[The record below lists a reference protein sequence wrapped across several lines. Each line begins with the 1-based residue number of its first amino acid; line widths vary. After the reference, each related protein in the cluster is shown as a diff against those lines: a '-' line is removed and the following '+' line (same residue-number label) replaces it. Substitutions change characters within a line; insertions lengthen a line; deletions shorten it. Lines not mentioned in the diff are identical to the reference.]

1 MDIKI
6 QVTNPTRRSVT
17 VTIPAAAVA
26 TSEKEV
32 VKGFTREAALPGFR
46 PGKAPEAIVR
56 QKYGKNIADEISQR
70 LLSQGYERIKQEKG
84 LSVYTLADVQREDSA
99 AGADVVIRYEVDVL
113 PEFKTPDWQSVK
125 IAKEAVTVTEA
136 DVAEQLQKLL
146 QQRAR
151 YEKTEAAAAKGDYIR
166 LSYTGTVDGKAVKEI
181 DAEAGPLGS
190 ADSTWEEAGSES
202 EVVAVPAISKAIV
215 GLKAGD
221 TAKAEQS
228 FGADATRESLRGKTV
243 QYALTIVEVRRKEIP
258 TIDEAFCKSVGV
270 KDEAELREQLQKS
283 IQGSK
288 EQAAETT
295 RREKAL
301 DALVAGLDL
310 PLPDSAIDSV
320 AQGLF
325 NEYLQL
331 RLRNGTL
338 KAEQFETQREEI
350 LAESRK
356 AAAIKVRAQVVLVR
370 IAEENGIDLTQE
382 EFTQAIM
389 STAYRTNTQPEK
401 LAKDRAQLQTIRR
414 DAILNKA
421 LDLVLDG
428 KAPEAVVQA

>member
-17 VTIPAAAVA
+17 VTIPAATVA
-26 TSEKEV
+26 ASEKEV
-32 VKGFTREAALPGFR
+32 LKGFTREAALPGFR

-70 LLSQGYERIKQEKG
+70 LLSQGYERVKEEKSF
-84 LSVYTLADVQREDSA
+84 SVYTLADVQREESA

-113 PEFKTPDWQSVK
+113 PEFKTPDWQSIK
-125 IAKEAVTVTEA
+125 IAKETVTVTEA
-136 DVAEQLQKLL
+136 DIAEHLQKLL

-151 YEKTEAAAAKGDYIR
+151 YEKTEAAAAKGDYVR
-166 LSYTGTVDGKAVKEI
+166 LSYTGTVDGKDVKDV

-190 ADSTWEEAGSES
+190 SESTWEEAGSES
-202 EVVAVPAISKAIV
+202 EVVAVPAISKAVV

-221 TAKAEQS
+221 TAKAEQT

-243 QYALTIVEVRRKEIP
+243 QYALSVSEVRRKEIP
-258 TIDEAFCKSVGV
+258 TVDEAFCKSVGV
-270 KDEAELREQLQKS
+270 KDEAELHEQLQKG
-283 IQGSK
+283 IQGTK

-310 PLPDSAIDSV
+310 PLPESAVDSV

-331 RLRNGTL
+331 RMRNGTL
-338 KAEQFETQREEI
+338 KADQFESQREEI

-370 IAEENGIDLTQE
+370 IAEENGIDLTRE

-401 LAKDRAQLQTIRR
+401 LAKDRNQLQTIRR

-428 KAPEAVVQA
+428 KAPEAVEKA